1 MAELKRISRLNED
14 QQISE
19 GFVNIAFKNDEPLP
33 NPSSPQVIEED
44 KLAQLPKDE
53 KRQRKR
59 SILKN
64 LLVLSF
70 GFLLLFTA
78 FQSLSNLQSS
88 INSDKGL
95 GTASL
100 SVIYGALV
108 VSCMFV
114 PTFMIKLL
122 TLKYTLIV
130 SMLMYSSYFAA
141 NFYPAWSTLI
151 PTSILLGLGGAP
163 LWTSKCSYLTH
174 VSIEYAQLTGNQVEV
189 IVSRFFGIFFMI
201 FQSGQVWG
209 NLIAY
214 KVLQPEEDSSVNTSL
229 LSQCGS
235 NFCFVESAEN
245 NTNLKRPPDSK
256 VYLLCGIYTGCAL
269 LAALFIFIFL
279 DPLKKSEDK
288 KGKPSFGLLIETIRH
303 LRNPHQLLLVPLTIF
318 SGLEQAYIIGDFT
331 QAFVSCSWGIHNV
344 GYVMICFG
352 VMDALGSITLG
363 HLSKIVGRKII
374 FILTA
379 LSNVGIIILMF
390 MWSPN
395 PDQKVIFFVISG
407 FWGLGDAVW
416 QTQINALYGVL
427 FPKNEEAAFA
437 NYRLWESLGFII
449 AFAYSNALCI
459 TMKLY
464 ILLIMLTIG
473 MIGYLVIEIRIV
485 STKKKQNLSKSDAP
499 NNEEKTEK

>member
-1 MAELKRISRLNED
+1 MAELQRISHIAED
-14 QQISE
+14 QAAPVGI
-19 GFVNIAFKNDEPLP
+19 VNIAFKHDEPSKE
-33 NPSSPQVIEED
+33 SSPPIINEKPV
-44 KLAQLPKDE
+44 QLSKEE
-53 KRQRKR
+53 KRQKKL
-59 SILKN
+59 SIFKN

-88 INSDKGL
+88 INSAKGL

-108 VSCMFV
+108 LSCMFL

-130 SMLMYSSYFAA
+130 SMLMYSSYMAA
-141 NFYPAWSTLI
+141 NFYPDWGTLI
-151 PTSILLGLGGAP
+151 PTSIILGLGGAP

-174 VSIEYAQLTGNQVEV
+174 ISIEYAQLTGNKVET
-189 IVSRFFGIFFMI
+189 IVTRFFGIFFMV

-214 KVLQPEEDSSVNTSL
+214 KVLQPGNVSSINESL
-229 LSQCGS
+229 ISGCGA
-235 NFCFVESAEN
+235 NFCVAESSTN
-245 NTNLKRPPDSK
+245 NTNLERPSDFK
-256 VYLLCGIYTGCAL
+256 IYLLCGIYTGCSL

-279 DPLKKSEDK
+279 DPLKKSEDG
-288 KGKPSFGLLIETIRH
+288 KGKPSYGLLIETMRH
-303 LRNPHQLLLVPLTIF
+303 LKNPHQVLLVPLTIF

-352 VMDALGSITLG
+352 VMDALGSVTLG
-363 HLSKIVGRKII
+363 HLSKITGRKII
-374 FILTA
+374 FIATA

-390 MWSPN
+390 LWSPN
-395 PDQKVIFFVISG
+395 PDQKVVFFVISG

-416 QTQINALYGVL
+416 QTQINSLYGVL

-449 AFAYSNALCI
+449 AFAYSSSLCI
-459 TMKLY
+459 TIKLY
-464 ILLIMLTIG
+464 ILLIVLVVG
-473 MIGYLVIEIRIV
+473 MMGYLTIEIRI
-485 STKKKQNLSKSDAP
+485 STVKK
-499 NNEEKTEK
+499 NEISSETKMHSSEK